1 MAEIL
6 NNSGLFFALL
16 GAAVATFLAGI
27 GSAIGVGKAG
37 IAAAG
42 VLSEQ
47 PDLFG
52 KVLIFQL
59 LPATQGIYGLLVGF
73 LILSNVG
80 LLGGGVENIS
90 LLKGSLYFAA
100 SLPIAFAG
108 YFSAVHQSKCSVA
121 GIGTVVKKPD
131 QMGKAMILPAM
142 VETYAILALL
152 ISILAVN
159 GISGIQV

>member
-1 MAEIL
+1 MTEIL
-6 NNSGLFFALL
+6 NNSGLFLALL
-16 GAAVATFLAGI
+16 GAAVATFMAGI

-37 IAAAG
+37 VAAAG
-42 VLSEQ
+42 VLAEEPS
-47 PDLFG
+47 LFG

-80 LLGGGVENIS
+80 LIGTPKDIS
-90 LLKGSLYFAA
+90 LLQGSLYFAA

-108 YFSAVHQSKCSVA
+108 FYSAVHQSKCAVA
-121 GIGTVVKKPD
+121 GIATVAKKPD
-131 QMGKAMILPAM
+131 QMGKAIILPAM

-152 ISILAVN
+152 ISILAIF
-159 GISGIQV
+159 GIAGM

>member
-16 GAAVATFLAGI
+16 GAAVATFMAGI

-37 IAAAG
+37 VAASG
-42 VLSEQ
+42 VLAEEPS
-47 PDLFG
+47 LFG

-80 LLGGGVENIS
+80 IIGTPKQIS
-90 LLKGSLYFAA
+90 MEVGLLYFAA
-100 SLPIAFAG
+100 ALPIAFAG
-108 YFSAVHQSKCSVA
+108 FFSAIHQSKCAVA
-121 GIGTVVKKPD
+121 GIATVAKKPD
-131 QMGKAMILPAM
+131 QMGKAIILPAM

-152 ISILAVN
+152 ISILAIF
-159 GISGIQV
+159 GIAAM

>member
-1 MAEIL
+1 MMDL
-6 NNSGLFFALL
+6 GLFFAVL
-16 GAAVATFLAGI
+16 GAAFATFFAGI

-42 VLSEQ
+42 VLTEDPSK
-47 PDLFG
+47 FG

-59 LPATQGIYGLLVGF
+59 LPATQGIYGLLVAF

-80 LLGGGVENIS
+80 ILGEPKDITLLQG
-90 LLKGSLYFAA
+90 LLYFAS

-108 YFSAVHQSKCSVA
+108 LVSAIHQGKCSVA
-121 GIGTVVKKPD
+121 GIGTVTKKPD
-131 QMGKAMILPAM
+131 QMGKAIILPAM

-152 ISILAVN
+152 ISILSVFGVANVN
-159 GISGIQV
+159 M

>member
-1 MAEIL
+1 MSFAVL
-6 NNSGLFFALL
+6 LLFIPASR
-16 GAAVATFLAGI
+16 T
-27 GSAIGVGKAG
+27 
-37 IAAAG
+37 
-42 VLSEQ
+42 
-47 PDLFG
+47 
-52 KVLIFQL
+52 KV
-59 LPATQGIYGLLVGF
+59 
-73 LILSNVG
+73 SNVSISC
-80 LLGGGVENIS
+80 LALFSPIS

-131 QMGKAMILPAM
+131 QMGKALILPAM

-159 GISGIQV
+159 GISGVQV

>member
-1 MAEIL
+1 MSEIL
-6 NNSGLFFALL
+6 NNSGLFLALL
-16 GAAVATFLAGI
+16 GAAFATFMAGI

-73 LILSNVG
+73 LILSNIG
-80 LLGGGVENIS
+80 LLGGDVEQ
-90 LLKGSLYFAA
+90 LTVLKGSLYFAA

-108 YFSAVHQSKCSVA
+108 LYSAIYQSKCSVA

-159 GISGIQV
+159 GISGVQV

>member
-1 MAEIL
+1 MEAFV

-16 GAAVATFLAGI
+16 GAALATLMAGI

-37 IAAAG
+37 VAAAG
-42 VLSEQ
+42 VLAEEPS
-47 PDLFG
+47 LFG

-80 LLGGGVENIS
+80 LIGEPKDIS
-90 LLKGSLYFAA
+90 VLQGMLYLAA
-100 SLPIAFAG
+100 SLPIAFSG
-108 YFSAVHQSKCSVA
+108 LYSAIHQGKCSVA
-121 GIGTVVKKPD
+121 AIGTVAKKPD
-131 QMGKAMILPAM
+131 QMGKALILPAM

-152 ISILAVN
+152 ISILAVF
-159 GISGIQV
+159 GIDAM

>member
-1 MAEIL
+1 MTEIL
-6 NNSGLFFALL
+6 NNSGLFLALL
-16 GAAVATFLAGI
+16 GAAFATFMAGI

-37 IAAAG
+37 VAAAG
-42 VLSEQ
+42 ILAEDPS
-47 PDLFG
+47 LFG

-80 LLGGGVENIS
+80 LIGEPAEVS
-90 LLKGSLYFAA
+90 LLQGSLYFAA

-108 YFSAVHQSKCSVA
+108 FYSAIHQSKCSVA
-121 GIGTVVKKPD
+121 GIATVAKKPD
-131 QMGKAMILPAM
+131 QMGKALILPAM

-152 ISILAVN
+152 ISILAIF
-159 GISGIQV
+159 GIAGM

>member
-16 GAAVATFLAGI
+16 GAAVATFMAGI

-37 IAAAG
+37 VAAAG

-80 LLGGGVENIS
+80 LLGGGV
-90 LLKGSLYFAA
+90 
-100 SLPIAFAG
+100 
-108 YFSAVHQSKCSVA
+108 
-121 GIGTVVKKPD
+121 
-131 QMGKAMILPAM
+131 
-142 VETYAILALL
+142 
-152 ISILAVN
+152 
-159 GISGIQV
+159 